1 MTYLLD
7 THVFLWML
15 TDPKQLGKKAHK
27 IIENGESQLL
37 WSAASIWEL
46 TVKVSLGK
54 LELQNN
60 WIATLEQ
67 EKKRLRIRDLPILW
81 QHCQHQLKLP
91 WHHRDPFDRLLI
103 CQALAEDATLIS
115 KDTYIQK
122 YRVKTVW

>member
-27 IIENGESQLL
+27 IIENGDNQLL
-37 WSAASIWEL
+37 WSAASFWEL

-60 WIATLEQ
+60 WIAILEQ
-67 EKKRLRIRDLPILW
+67 EKKRLRVRDLPLLW

-115 KDTYIQK
+115 KDPYIQK
-122 YRVKTVW
+122 YSVKTVW